1 MTAEVPIEAGAR
13 GNPARDPKVTVIIP
27 GRNVAKNIEL
37 CLSSIRAQDY
47 PAECLEI
54 LYIDDRSGDD
64 SVSIASK
71 FASRIIKMSEKC
83 CGPAAARNE
92 GVKQATAEIIVFFD
106 ADTVAPSW
114 TVRRLVEHLTR
125 DKLDGIFGSYDSEPS
140 ERNFVSQ
147 YRNLLHHFVHQT
159 SRGEASTFWAG
170 CGAVLKS
177 SFQRAG
183 GFDAERYSR
192 PMIEDVELGHRMR
205 ALGMRIALDRS
216 ITVKHLKKWTLLQM
230 IKADIFYRG
239 IPWVRLL
246 LQEPRSSSEIGD
258 LNLKVP
264 AFLSVGLAW
273 MAVIL
278 AVIAL
283 WHPLLFA
290 AVFVLM
296 LLGLLIN
303 MPVCRFFCKV
313 RGPSFALM
321 SAPLQFVYHL
331 YNGVSVT
338 LAVLCQLKESVLPRQ
353 RSLGSVTRR

>member
-1 MTAEVPIEAGAR
+1 MTAEVLIETGSR
-13 GNPARDPKVTVIIP
+13 SGSGREPKVTVIIP
-27 GRNVAKNIEL
+27 GCNVAKTIEL

-54 LYIDDRSGDD
+54 LYIDDRSTDQ
-64 SVSIASK
+64 SVSIAAK
-71 FASRIIKMSEKC
+71 FASRVIKMTGEWY
-83 CGPAAARNE
+83 GPAAARNE
-92 GVKQATAEIIVFFD
+92 GVKQAAAGIIVFFD
-106 ADTVAPSW
+106 ADTVAPPG

-125 DKLDGIFGSYDSEPS
+125 DGLDGVFGSYDSEPS

-170 CGAVLKS
+170 CGAVLKE
-177 SFQRAG
+177 SFQKAG

-192 PMIEDVELGHRMR
+192 PMIEDIELGHRMK
-205 ALGMRIALDRS
+205 ALGMRIALERS
-216 ITVKHLKKWTLLQM
+216 ATVKHLKKWTLLQM

-273 MAVIL
+273 TAVIL
-278 AVIAL
+278 AIIAL
-283 WHPLLFA
+283 WHPVLFA
-290 AVFVLM
+290 AVLVL
-296 LLGLLIN
+296 LLVGLLIN
-303 MPVCRFFCKV
+303 MPVCRFFYRV
-313 RGPSFALM
+313 RGLSFALM
-321 SAPLQFVYHL
+321 SAPLQFIYHL

-338 LAVLCQLKESVLPRQ
+338 LAVLCQLIDNVLPGQ
-353 RSLGSVTRR
+353 RSLGSIMRR